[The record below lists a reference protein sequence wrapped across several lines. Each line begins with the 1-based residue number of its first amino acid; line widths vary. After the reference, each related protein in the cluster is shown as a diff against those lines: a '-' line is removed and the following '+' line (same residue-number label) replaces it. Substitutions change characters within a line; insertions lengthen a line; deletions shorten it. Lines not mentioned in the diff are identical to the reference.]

1 MSYAKGMK
9 TATEISSGVQLSA
22 SIGRVSAPLREQ
34 VLNVLRQAIL
44 TFQLQPGQRL
54 IERELI
60 ESTGVSRTTIREAL
74 RELAA
79 EGLVTTLPQKG
90 AIVASPT
97 VEEAEELYE
106 IRSALESLMTARFV
120 EEASDEQV
128 ADLRKAL
135 EEVAAVVE
143 SGGDALANLQAKDA
157 FYDVLGE
164 GAGNQALRATLT
176 QIQAKVS
183 LLRATSLSSSP
194 DRPRQ
199 ALEEL
204 QAIMDAI
211 EARDSSAAGKAS
223 RAHLQNAKEAG
234 IRVLQEQE

>member
-1 MSYAKGMK
+1 MSYAEGMNP
-9 TATEISSGVQLSA
+9 ATQLSGGVQLSE

-106 IRSALESLMTARFV
+106 IRSALESLMVARFV
-120 EEASDEQV
+120 ENASEDQV
-128 ADLRKAL
+128 AELRHAL
-135 EEVAAVVE
+135 DEVAAVVE
-143 SGGDALANLQAKDA
+143 GGGDALANLKAKDA

-183 LLRATSLSSSP
+183 LLRATSLNSSP
-194 DRPRQ
+194 ERPRQ

-204 QAIMDAI
+204 QTIMGAI
-211 EARDSSAAGKAS
+211 ESRDKRAAEKAS
-223 RAHLQNAKEAG
+223 RKHLQNAKEAG
-234 IRVLQEQE
+234 IKALRAQV

>member
-1 MSYAKGMK
+1 MMQAP
-9 TATEISSGVQLSA
+9 SGVPLSG

-34 VLNVLRQAIL
+34 VLHVLRQAIL

-60 ESTGVSRTTIREAL
+60 ASTGVSRTTVREAL

-106 IRSALESLMTARFV
+106 IRSALESLMTVRFV
-120 EEASDEQV
+120 E
-128 ADLRKAL
+128 KATEDQMAQL
-135 EEVAAVVE
+135 SSALDRVAAVVE
-143 SGGDALANLQAKDA
+143 SGGDALENLRAKDA
-157 FYDVLGE
+157 FYEVLGE
-164 GAGNQALRATLT
+164 GAGNKALRATLA

-194 DRPRQ
+194 ERPRQ

-204 QAIMDAI
+204 QAMVAAI
-211 EARDSSAAGKAS
+211 ESRNPQAAEKAN
-223 RAHLQNAKEAG
+223 RQHLKNAKEAG
-234 IRVLQEQE
+234 IKALKEKG

>member
-1 MSYAKGMK
+1 MPYAEGMK
-9 TATEISSGVQLSA
+9 TASDMSHGVQLSG

-120 EEASDEQV
+120 ENASDAEV
-128 ADLRKAL
+128 GELRTAL
-135 EEVAAVVE
+135 EDVAAIVE
-143 SGGDALANLQAKDA
+143 TGGDALANLKAKDA
-157 FYDVLGE
+157 FYDVLGR

-176 QIQAKVS
+176 QIQAKVT

-194 DRPRQ
+194 ERPGE

-204 QAIMDAI
+204 RAIVTAI
-211 EARDSSAAGKAS
+211 EARDSSAAEQAS
-223 RAHLQNAKEAG
+223 RRHLMNAKEAG
-234 IRVLQEQE
+234 IAALREQG

>member
-1 MSYAKGMK
+1 MSYAGDMK
-9 TATEISSGVQLSA
+9 TATEISSGVQLSG
-22 SIGRVSAPLREQ
+22 SIGRISAPLREQ

-74 RELAA
+74 RELTA

-120 EEASDEQV
+120 TEATAEQV
-128 ADLRKAL
+128 GDLRSAL
-135 EEVAAVVE
+135 GEVAAVVE
-143 SGGDALANLQAKDA
+143 SGGDALANLRAKDA

-194 DRPRQ
+194 ERPRQ

-204 QAIMDAI
+204 QAIVDAI
-211 EARDSSAAGKAS
+211 EARDKRAAELAS
-223 RAHLQNAKEAG
+223 RTHLQNAKEAG
-234 IRVLQEQE
+234 ISALRGQG